1 MCILFLFP
9 TILFFTI
16 SYFRANFSFRDF
28 FLSLNHSGISFI
40 LLYVRILRCSFFV
53 GTFTKFGLHFRSSVL
68 FMSQN
73 VLVWPRH
80 FAILIHFKGI
90 CRWTSTKFQCYF
102 FILWF
107 VLTAL
112 RELHLNNSFVWFM
125 IPNNHFFI
133 HVLFIQFKAYV
144 KSTISHVTKMM
155 QCSLALV
162 FNFEYNSL
170 VWSVIS
176 IQQIIY
182 PFCFVIE
189 RWHHVTC
196 WILR

>member
-125 IPNNHFFI
+125 IPNNHFSYTYYSFSLK
-133 HVLFIQFKAYV
+133 HMWKVRYHMSQKWCSAV
-144 KSTISHVTKMM
+144 WHWSSTSNTTLWYEV
-155 QCSLALV
+155 
-162 FNFEYNSL
+162 
-170 VWSVIS
+170 
-176 IQQIIY
+176 
-182 PFCFVIE
+182 
-189 RWHHVTC
+189 
-196 WILR
+196 